1 MENIIKD
8 NDSLKI
14 IIPANTSNKQK
25 ILIPN
30 TTHFDVIAIV
40 QENAS
45 LALDIDLTAVKNI
58 ELNITLELE
67 KDASLKENV
76 ILIENEGNTNIQ
88 QNAILLENASLTC
101 VSFDA
106 SKGNINF
113 ENNVYLKGNEANSY
127 IRNAVISDNDSKKK
141 FIVNTVNEVFNT
153 SSLMDNYGVAKE
165 NAHLD
170 FIGIGRI
177 VNGAH
182 GSTNKQNSKII
193 VFDESSKANISPY
206 LYIDEYDV
214 VASHAAA
221 VGKVNEDHL
230 YYMTSRGLTPNTAR
244 QFITLGYLLPV
255 LNYFEDET
263 VKSRIT
269 TMLERRVKNV

>member
-1 MENIIKD
+1 MGNIIKD
-8 NDSLKI
+8 KESLKI
-14 IIPANTSNKQK
+14 IVPANTSNTQK

-30 TTHFDVIAIV
+30 ASHFDVIAIV

-45 LALDIDLTAVKNI
+45 LSLDIDLENVKDI
-58 ELNITLELE
+58 DLNITLELE
-67 KDASLKENV
+67 RDATLKETL
-76 ILIENEGNTNIQ
+76 ISIENEGNTNIQ
-88 QNAILLENASLTC
+88 QTATLLENASLTC
-101 VSFDA
+101 VSFDT

-113 ENNVYLKGNEANSY
+113 DNNVYLKGAYANSY

-141 FIVNTVNEVFNT
+141 FVVNTVNEVSNT
-153 SSLMDNYGVAKE
+153 SSLMDNYGVSKE

-170 FIGIGRI
+170 FVGIGRI
-177 VNGAH
+177 ISGAN

-214 VASHAAA
+214 IASHAAA
-221 VGKVNEDHL
+221 VGKVNEEHL
-230 YYMTSRGLTPNTAR
+230 YYMTSRGLAPNIAR

-269 TMLERRVKNV
+269 TMLERRVNHA